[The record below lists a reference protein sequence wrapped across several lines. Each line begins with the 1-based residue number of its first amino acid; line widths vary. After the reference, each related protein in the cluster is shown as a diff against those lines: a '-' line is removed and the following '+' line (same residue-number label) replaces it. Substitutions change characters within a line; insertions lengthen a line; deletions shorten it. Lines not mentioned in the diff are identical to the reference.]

1 MIIIVHYNE
10 QCVLVVDCWNG
21 FLLGYVYSAVVL
33 KKLKTTHDFSR

>member
-21 FLLGYVYSAVVL
+21 FLGYVYSAVVL